1 MIKQTPI
8 VNHIPIWTE
17 GIGWEVH
24 HQVVIE
30 DTYVCD
36 FCGREMEYL
45 SVSKEDKHYCSI
57 ECSDG
62 KETFRNWHILG
73 DNI

>member
-1 MIKQTPI
+1 LIKQTPI
-8 VNHIPIWTE
+8 VNHIPIYIDDRWIVE
-17 GIGWEVH
+17 HEVEI
-24 HQVVIE
+24 QY
-30 DTYVCD
+30 TYVCD
-36 FCGREMEYL
+36 FCGQEMEYPT
-45 SVSKEDKHYCSI
+45 VTIEDKHYCSI